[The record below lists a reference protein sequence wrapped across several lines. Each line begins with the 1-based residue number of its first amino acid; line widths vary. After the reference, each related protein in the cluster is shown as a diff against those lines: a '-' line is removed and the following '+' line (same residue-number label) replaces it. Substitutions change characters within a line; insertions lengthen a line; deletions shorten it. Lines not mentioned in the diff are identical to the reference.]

1 MIIVRKRGE
10 VQLLIE
16 GKSIKI
22 SKYTAKKI
30 IQSAP
35 FVTTTSYVTINGTGV
50 GDIGLKPIIHLQPV
64 EQKVFANPKV
74 EVPDYTELPIWV
86 KLRRRFSKQ

>member
-35 FVTTTSYVTINGTGV
+35 FVTTTSYVT
-50 GDIGLKPIIHLQPV
+50 DIGLKPIIHLQPV